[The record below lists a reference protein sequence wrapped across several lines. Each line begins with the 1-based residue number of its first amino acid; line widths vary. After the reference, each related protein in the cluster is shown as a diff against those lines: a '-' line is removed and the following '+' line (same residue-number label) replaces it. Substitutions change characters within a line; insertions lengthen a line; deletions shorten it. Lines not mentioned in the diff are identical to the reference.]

1 MDLTSPGRAWL
12 RAAQPRSLR
21 HQMLLL
27 LAAVTAV
34 AIGMLSVL
42 SSARMEESARHA
54 TEDWA
59 RSLASNAAASA
70 LPLLQDRGGH
80 GDEAA
85 LRALAGLPGVATLV
99 VRDAQGQDRLVLR
112 RASDGRVLRQEGV
125 GGSRDIATRSPEV
138 QGAQSLPAAAA
149 PFSAESTLQ
158 TWSVVGP
165 GGSLGSV
172 GVSVSMDVARDHFA
186 ALRYDG
192 VLAVGFTGLALL
204 AAVYLFLARTLSAL
218 NRLVTFAGELAANA
232 GAHHAVPS
240 SNRELS
246 ELGTALND
254 ASAMLRNQLD
264 VLVSEQAR
272 TLAIVNAVPDVILGL
287 DGDCNVAIV
296 NPGVSSVFGLPPEE
310 MRGLPLQ
317 DFLPG
322 IDQAEAESR
331 TMQGLYMRST
341 RTHVARFEI
350 TARRHDGTEFPA
362 EVSLSRIETEEGARY
377 AAMVRDVTEQRMSM
391 AMLNLYCRALECT
404 SNGVVISDMSLP
416 GSPVFYANPAFYR
429 ITGFD
434 PGYAIGRNCDFLQK
448 DDKAQPE
455 IEQLRKAVAE
465 GGSTQVVLRNYR
477 KDGSLFFNE
486 LAIAPVAEAD
496 GSIKHYVGVLN
507 DVTER
512 ERSRMAIA
520 ERSARLNNVFDLSPD
535 GFVVFDAAGQM
546 AYCNRAFQAMTG
558 WEASDAALSVAE
570 FDRRFALL
578 CSSAGDYE
586 PVKALV
592 DGEGGVDSAHTLM
605 LALPEHRVLARVVRS
620 ASSCHGESIL
630 FFRDVTRETEV
641 DRMKSEFLTTAAH
654 ELRTPMVSVF
664 GFTELLL
671 RRPVPE
677 ARRKDMLETIHRQ
690 ASLLINMVNELLDL
704 ARIEAR
710 QGKDLKREAC
720 RLDSL
725 ITQAV
730 GPLVGAGGPH
740 RFELDIG
747 HGDVSLWVDPE
758 KTHRALINVLSN
770 AVKYSPAGGSIFVR
784 THSGRLRGEAAVG
797 LEVEDQGIGMTADQ
811 VARVFERFYR
821 ADPSGNIPGTGLGM
835 SLVKEIV
842 ELQGGRIDLQSQ
854 PGKGTRVTLWLPQ
867 PRPGLEAPTPR
878 QDKLPGPQEDTTTC
892 TSDT

>member
-1 MDLTSPGRAWL
+1 MAFNSPSRALL

-27 LAAVTAV
+27 MAVVTAAAMCV
-34 AIGMLSVL
+34 LLVL
-42 SSARMEESARHA
+42 SNARLEQSARQS
-54 TEDWA
+54 TEDWTRA
-59 RSLASNAAASA
+59 LAGSAAASA
-70 LPLLQDRGGH
+70 LPLLQGSIGRG
-80 GDEAA
+80 DDAA
-85 LRALAGLPGVATLV
+85 LRALAGLPGVTGVV
-99 VRDAQGQDRLVLR
+99 VRDAQGQERLVLLQG
-112 RASDGRVLRQEGV
+112 SDGRVLRQPLAGP
-125 GGSRDIATRSPEV
+125 ARSLGP
-138 QGAQSLPAAAA
+138 LPAQALSATAAEPGA
-149 PFSAESTLQ
+149 ADTVQS
-158 TWSVVGP
+158 WSPVGL

-172 GVSVSMDVARDHFA
+172 GVSVSLDAARGHVA
-186 ALRYDG
+186 ALRYDS
-192 VLAVGFTGLALL
+192 VLGIALTGLTMLT
-204 AAVYLFLARTLSAL
+204 AVYLFLARALAPL
-218 NRLVTFAGELAANA
+218 NRLVRFAGELAAHA
-232 GAHHAVPS
+232 GARHTVS
-240 SNRELS
+240 SSSRELR

-264 VLVSEQAR
+264 VLAGEQAR

-287 DGDCNVAIV
+287 DGDCHIAIV

-322 IDQAEAESR
+322 IDLAEAESR
-331 TMQGLYMRST
+331 TMQGLFMRST

-377 AAMVRDVTEQRMSM
+377 AAMVRDATEQRMSL
-391 AMLNLYCRALECT
+391 AMLNLYSRALECT
-404 SNGVVISDMSLP
+404 SNGVVISDMSMP
-416 GSPVFYANPAFYR
+416 GRPVFYANPAFYR
-429 ITGFD
+429 ITGYE
-434 PGYAIGRNCDFLQK
+434 PGYAIGRNCDFLQR
-448 DDKAQPE
+448 DDRAQPE
-455 IEQLRKAVAE
+455 IEQLRQAVAD

-486 LAIAPVAEAD
+486 LAIAPVAEAHS
-496 GSIKHYVGVLN
+496 SIKHYVGVLN

-535 GFVVFDAAGQM
+535 GFVVFDASGHM

-558 WEASDAALSVAE
+558 WETSDAGLSVAD
-570 FDRRFALL
+570 FDQRFALL
-578 CSSAGDYE
+578 CSSAEDYE

-605 LALPEHRVLARVVRS
+605 LALPERRVLARVVRS
-620 ASSCHGESIL
+620 ASSGHGESIL

-710 QGKDLKREAC
+710 QGKDLRREAC
-720 RLDSL
+720 RIDSL

-730 GPLVGAGGPH
+730 GPLVGNSARH
-740 RFELDIG
+740 QIVLDIP
-747 HGDVSLWVDPE
+747 HGDGVLWVDPE
-758 KTHRALINVLSN
+758 KTHRALTNVLSN
-770 AVKYSPAGGSIFVR
+770 AIKYSPQGGLIKVC
-784 THSGRLRGEAAVG
+784 TQPGQLRGEPAVG
-797 LEVEDQGIGMTADQ
+797 LTVVDCGIGMSAEQ
-811 VARVFERFYR
+811 MARVFERFYR

-842 ELQGGRIDLQSQ
+842 ELQGGRVDIASE
-854 PGKGTRVTLWLPQ
+854 PGLGTTVTLWMPLTERPDSPLPVAAAAAAGHG
-867 PRPGLEAPTPR
+867 RA
-878 QDKLPGPQEDTTTC
+878 
-892 TSDT
+892 